1 MPNLFCYSYLGDF
14 TYMFVYLL
22 KGVKIMEEEEFKEKL
37 RKLLM
42 DFDIQ
47 SREYPDP
54 VHVGY
59 ALWEYYL
66 AKVEMPHIASDKIRT
81 YFSDLCDAKREK
93 ESKREK

>member
-1 MPNLFCYSYLGDF
+1 M
-14 TYMFVYLL
+14 M
-22 KGVKIMEEEEFKEKL
+22 EEEFKEKL

-54 VHVGY
+54 AYVGY

-66 AKVEMPHIASDKIRT
+66 DKVEMPHIASDEIRT
-81 YFSDLCDAKREK
+81 YFSDLCDVKREK
-93 ESKREK
+93 ESKRENR